1 MTKEQKEQENKGI
14 AFKVSE
20 YKLIITFTET
30 EHPMIVERSFVDQLD
45 DWIKK
50 DLPKVKNVKS
60 WVIINQ
66 KRKEIKRDDIYTL
79 PA

>member
-50 DLPKVKNVKS
+50 RFTKG
-60 WVIINQ
+60 
-66 KRKEIKRDDIYTL
+66 
-79 PA
+79 